1 MPAGSLEKCPA
12 SARNASAY
20 AAAACWIMTTA
31 MNLTI
36 SLPDDL
42 QAKLE
47 AAAHADGK
55 PVADVYREAAERYI
69 AHRDLDDLGRRGRAY
84 AQALDR

>member
-1 MPAGSLEKCPA
+1 
-12 SARNASAY
+12 
-20 AAAACWIMTTA
+20 

-47 AAAHADGK
+47 AAAQADGRT
-55 PVADVYREAAERYI
+55 VADVYTEAAERYI

-84 AQALDR
+84 AQSLDRKRSDVLRLIDDARRGR